1 MRRAIAPALILFASL
16 AHAAAAD
23 ESSIAKF
30 STAAPGA
37 EIPAG
42 WEKAEL
48 PYGKKSEF
56 KIVEDGGKNVLQ
68 VRADGSFGSL
78 AHRLAGDA
86 QKTPILEWRW
96 KVDRVVEKAEIDTKS
111 GEDFAAR
118 VYVAF
123 DIPESEL
130 SKGDRTKLKIARAVQ
145 SFVPAAAIC
154 YVWDNKHPVGAS
166 MWSPYFGHVRTVVVE
181 SGGARAGQW
190 VAEKRDI
197 EADFLA
203 AFGAKW
209 KGKIPAITGV
219 VVGNDTD
226 QTGETVTAS
235 FGDLSLE
242 PRK

>member
-1 MRRAIAPALILFASL
+1 MKLAIAAALIVFASDV
-16 AHAAAAD
+16 HAAA
-23 ESSIAKF
+23 IPKF
-30 STAAPGA
+30 STAAPGSD
-37 EIPAG
+37 IPEG

-48 PYGKKSEF
+48 PYGNKSEF
-56 KIVEDGGKNVLQ
+56 RIVEDDGKRVLQ
-68 VRADGSFGSL
+68 VRAEGSFGSL
-78 AHRLAGDA
+78 ASRLSGDA
-86 QKTPILEWRW
+86 QQTPLLQWRW

-123 DIPESEL
+123 DIPEDEL
-130 SKGDRTKLKIARAVQ
+130 SKGDRAKLKIARAVQ
-145 SFVPAAAIC
+145 GFVPAAAIC
-154 YVWDNKHPVGAS
+154 YVWDNKHPVGTS
-166 MWSPYFGHVRTVVVE
+166 MWSPYFGTVRTIVVE
-181 SGGARAGQW
+181 SGSERAGQW

-203 AFGAKW
+203 AFGDKW

-235 FGDLSLE
+235 FGDIQLG

>member
-1 MRRAIAPALILFASL
+1 MKRAIAAALFAWV
-16 AHAAAAD
+16 AAVHATPAD
-23 ESSIAKF
+23 EAPIAKF
-30 STAAPGA
+30 STAALGNA
-37 EIPAG
+37 IPEG

-48 PYGKKSEF
+48 PYGNKSNF
-56 KIVEDGGKNVLQ
+56 RIVEDGGQRVLQ
-68 VRADGSFGSL
+68 VHAEGSFGSL
-78 AHRLAGDA
+78 AHRLSADA

-96 KVDRVVEKAEIDTKS
+96 KVDRVVEKARIETKQ

-123 DIPESEL
+123 DIPASEL
-130 SKGDRTKLKIARAVQ
+130 SAGDRAKLKIARAMEG
-145 SFVPAAAIC
+145 FVPAAAIC

-166 MWSPYFGHVRTVVVE
+166 MWSPYFGHVRTIVVE
-181 SGGARAGQW
+181 SGGERAGQW

-203 AFGAKW
+203 AFGEKW
-209 KGKIPAITGV
+209 KGKIPRVTGV

-235 FGDLSLE
+235 FGDLRLE
-242 PRK
+242 ARK